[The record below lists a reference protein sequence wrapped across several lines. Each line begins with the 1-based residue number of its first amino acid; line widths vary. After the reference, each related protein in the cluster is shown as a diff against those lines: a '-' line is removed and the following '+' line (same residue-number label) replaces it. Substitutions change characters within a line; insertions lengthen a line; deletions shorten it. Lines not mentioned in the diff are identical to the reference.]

1 MTISS
6 GKMTI
11 SCCTWAL
18 AGAEADVLT
27 AIARTGLRH
36 IDHRPFDFRSGES
49 RRLITELELTPEC
62 MATGFGMPEG
72 AALDAAEAGA
82 RSAAIEHTRQAIEY
96 AHETGIRRAYLL
108 PGEVGDAAALNR
120 YGKSV
125 AGLADAAAGY
135 GIKLCIEHFPGKAL
149 PTVRETLDY
158 IAKLGHDNLYLLF
171 DIGHAQISKED
182 PAEAVAKAGDRL
194 GYFHLDDNDGVSD
207 LHWALCDG
215 VLTENVLRNT
225 LTTLDRIGY
234 DGPVSLEMNPGLP
247 DPLAAI
253 EKGFKLVR
261 GLYQSTTDPSSAR

>member
-1 MTISS
+1 
-6 GKMTI
+6 MTI

-18 AGAEADVLT
+18 EGPEADTLT
-27 AIARTGLRH
+27 AIAGTGLRH
-36 IDHRPFDFRSGES
+36 IDHRPFDFRSAES
-49 RRLITELELTPEC
+49 RRLISDLELTPAC

-72 AALDAAEAGA
+72 AALDAADAGA
-82 RSAAIEHTRQAIEY
+82 RDTAIEHTRRALEY

-108 PGEVGDAAALNR
+108 PGEVGDAETLHR
-120 YGKSV
+120 YGESV
-125 AGLADAAAGY
+125 IGLAGVAAGY

-149 PTVRETLDY
+149 ATVGDTLDY
-158 IAKLGHDNLYLLF
+158 IARLGHDNLYLLF

-182 PAEAVAKAGDRL
+182 PADSVVAAGDRL

-215 VLTENVLRNT
+215 VLTRDVLQRT
-225 LTTLDRIGY
+225 LAALGRIGY

-253 EKGFKLVR
+253 ESGYRLVR
-261 GLYQSTTDPSSAR
+261 AL

>member
-1 MTISS
+1 
-6 GKMTI
+6 MTI

-18 AGAEADVLT
+18 GGPEADVLT
-27 AIARTGLRH
+27 AIAGTGLRH
-36 IDHRPFDFRSGES
+36 FDHRPFDFRSAES
-49 RRLITELELTPEC
+49 RRLISDLELSPAC

-72 AALDAAEAGA
+72 AALDAADAGA
-82 RSAAIEHTRQAIEY
+82 RGAAVEHTRRALEY
-96 AHETGIRRAYLL
+96 AHETGIRRAYVL
-108 PGEVGDAAALNR
+108 PGEVGDGASLNR
-120 YGKSV
+120 YGASV
-125 AGLADAAAGY
+125 AGLAGVAAGY

-149 PTVRETLDY
+149 PTVRDTLDY

-215 VLTENVLRNT
+215 VLTRDVLKNT
-225 LTTLDRIGY
+225 LATLHDIGY

-253 EKGFKLVR
+253 EAGFRLVR
-261 GLYQSTTDPSSAR
+261 ALYQS